1 MQPKDLLAVWN
12 SPDNSRLTSK
22 QFSFRL
28 PVHVAAKI
36 AALCEMYPTKSRT
49 QIVGDLLSAALQGM
63 EAEFPQV
70 KGKFFT
76 YDEEQGVDL
85 YVDIG
90 PASQYRELV
99 NKHFK
104 ELETELGTEKPSDFY
119 SHGLLVE
126 VPRQS

>member
-1 MQPKDLLAVWN
+1 MQPKDLLSVWN
-12 SPDNSRLTSK
+12 SPDNSYLTSK

-49 QIVGDLLSAALQGM
+49 QVVGDLLSAALQGM
-63 EAEFPQV
+63 ETEFPQV

-76 YDEEQGVDL
+76 SDEELGVDL

-90 PASQYRELV
+90 PASRYRELV

-119 SHGLLVE
+119 SHGLLIE